1 MLGIPVSGVS
11 AGTKAAVKRA
21 HTLIVAE
28 LQQKVKHG
36 DEGVAST
43 LAHAERESRI
53 AAQKSRLT
61 GLLMTAD
68 EECSHDSYNLVHS
81 MMQQDSL
88 LYLHPEKFAKRRA
101 ELSKKPPKELVLD
114 SKQGVTVRDKPL
126 ELLCS
131 TSTELEM
138 TQAMRRR
145 ALAFDLVGCCSFD
158 AMSRYQSYLIQRL
171 QEVPPPGYNKI
182 SLIQVLRA
190 DRAAF
195 THIAESLKSLKRDPD
210 GSKPL
215 DAALAACIS
224 DPSVAFHLLALPQS
238 SSSVPDRPN
247 KRRRE
252 DVAKVRAAPSPQRGG
267 TKVRKPGG
275 PGN

>member
-1 MLGIPVSGVS
+1 MADARTLTESAAAFESRAKEVGFVTAETDALKTAGINSLARLDFALCPPGQTPSDAQVEQVLGNPASGVS
-11 AGTKAAVKRA
+11 AGTKAAVKRLVFEA

-88 LYLHPEKFAKRRA
+88 LYLHPEKFATRRA
-101 ELSKKPPKELVLD
+101 ELQSKKPSNELVLD

-138 TQAMRRR
+138 TQATRRR

-158 AMSRYQSYLIQRL
+158 AMTRYQSYLIQRL
-171 QEVPPPGYNKI
+171 QEVPPPRVQQD
-182 SLIQVLRA
+182 LL
-190 DRAAF
+190 
-195 THIAESLKSLKRDPD
+195 DP
-210 GSKPL
+210 G
-215 DAALAACIS
+215 
-224 DPSVAFHLLALPQS
+224 PSS
-238 SSSVPDRPN
+238 R
-247 KRRRE
+247 
-252 DVAKVRAAPSPQRGG
+252 
-267 TKVRKPGG
+267 
-275 PGN
+275 